1 MTSEEAMAERL
12 RLWVALKPLL
22 VRSLGYIGAAEWL
35 EFAAAWMRAEERRRA
50 NAVTELRP

>member
-1 MTSEEAMAERL
+1 MTSEEAIAERS
-12 RLWVALKPLL
+12 RLWAALKPLL
-22 VRSLGYIGAAEWL
+22 IRSLGYVGSAEWL